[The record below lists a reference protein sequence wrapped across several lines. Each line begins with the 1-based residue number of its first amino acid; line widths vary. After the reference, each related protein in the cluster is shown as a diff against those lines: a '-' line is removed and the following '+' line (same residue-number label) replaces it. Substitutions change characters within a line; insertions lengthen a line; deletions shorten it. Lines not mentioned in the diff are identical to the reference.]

1 MSTTQQRAYFGA
13 TVKRLREEHGWTRRD
28 LADRLGV
35 GVTAIG
41 NWEQGL
47 RGAEE
52 QNVVALER
60 VFELEPGTL
69 GWILGQSPPPEIHS
83 PEMAIEADES
93 IPPEHRR
100 TLLAHLAEIR
110 RINAEGE

>member
-13 TVKRLREEHGWTRRD
+13 TVKRLREERGWTRRE

-35 GVTAIG
+35 GVTAVG

-52 QNVVALER
+52 QNVVAMEAA
-60 VFELEPGTL
+60 FDKEPGTL

-83 PEMAIEADES
+83 PEIAIEADDS
-93 IPPEHRR
+93 IAPEQKRP
-100 TLLAHLAEIR
+100 LLAHLAEIR